1 MARAFLTTILAAAMI
16 AGHALAGPA
25 DLEAAERALAQ
36 AASRQA
42 VSIADMVKHQPAR
55 ERGMFNVIDAG
66 AMGDGDTDDTA
77 AFQRALEACA
87 EAGGGVVFAPTGRY
101 AIRGNLRIPSY
112 VTLEGVWRS
121 PSSWTPADLESVE
134 RGTVLLAYAGK
145 GDADGEPFIFLDGAA
160 TLKGVTIFHPEQIR
174 SENPHP
180 YPWTIAGEGD
190 GCSILQ
196 VVMIN
201 PYQAVDFGTRVVGR
215 HYINGLYAYAL
226 HKGLFINQCY
236 DVGRVENVHFWPF
249 WDLDPDSPLW
259 KYTMEHGTAFI
270 FGRTDGQMVTNSF
283 CIFYNVGMHFIR
295 VPLPTPEGQRQRHG
309 EAAGVFTNCY
319 LDVTPT
325 AVKVDAV
332 MSHAGISFVNGMI
345 MSLVEVG
352 PENRGPVK
360 FTGTGFWAVQDQA
373 EHARIQG
380 SGTVMFNSCHFSH
393 WDRVREGAA
402 CLDIDSAHAII
413 TASEFESPRDGMT
426 AVRLG
431 PNVESAVVV
440 GNRIARGAAIDT
452 SDAAEDADLQIGLNT
467 SR

>member
-1 MARAFLTTILAAAMI
+1 MLRGIFAGVLMGLAVAAGAEDSAINRAMQEAAA
-16 AGHALAGPA
+16 
-25 DLEAAERALAQ
+25 RQ
-36 AASRQA
+36 AASIAQMVEQQA
-42 VSIADMVKHQPAR
+42 PRD
-55 ERGMFNVIDAG
+55 RGLFNVIDAG
-66 AMGDGDTDDTA
+66 AVGDGETDDTE
-77 AFQRALEACA
+77 AFQMALDACA
-87 EAGGGVVFAPTGRY
+87 KAGGGVVFAPTGRY
-101 AIRGNLRIPSY
+101 AIRGNLRIPSH

-121 PSSWTPADLESVE
+121 PSSWTPADLGSVE

-145 GDADGEPFIFLDGAA
+145 GDAEGEPFIFLDGAA

-180 YPWTIAGEGD
+180 YPWTVAGEGD

-236 DVGRVENVHFWPF
+236 DVGRIENVHFWPF

-259 KYTMEHGTAFI
+259 KYTMEHGAAFI
-270 FGRTDGQMVTNSF
+270 FGRTDGQMGTNLF
-283 CIFYNVGMHFIR
+283 CIFYSVGMHFIR
-295 VPLPTPEGQRQRHG
+295 VPLPTEEGRRQRYG

-319 LDVTPT
+319 LDVTPK
-325 AVKVDAV
+325 AIQVDAV

-360 FTGTGFWAVQDQA
+360 FTGTGFWSVREQA

-380 SGTVMFNSCHFSH
+380 RGTVMFNSCHFSH
-393 WDRVREGAA
+393 WDRIEEGVA

-413 TASEFESPRDGMT
+413 TASEFESPRDDMT
-426 AVRLG
+426 AVRIG

-440 GNRIARGAAIDT
+440 GNRLGRGAAIDT
-452 SDAAEDADLQIGLNT
+452 SEADTDADLQIGFNT